1 MFNKITGINE
11 LKTLTKHTLCERK
24 CKLGRKCNSNQKWN
38 NDRCPWESKKHYTCE
53 KDYIWNTDTCS
64 CEIGKYLASIFSVI
78 TCNEI
83 IDAEAKSYDEET
95 KTVTVNFN

>member
-1 MFNKITGINE
+1 MVESVIQIKSGITIDVHESPKNITHVKKIIFGI
-11 LKTLTKHTLCERK
+11 LTH
-24 CKLGRKCNSNQKWN
+24 G
-38 NDRCPWESKKHYTCE
+38 
-53 KDYIWNTDTCS
+53 S

-95 KTVTVNFN
+95 KTVTANFN